1 MPSSVLGNVSFWS
14 FVTIITIP
22 YCLVVNSAPSFV
34 TIITYILQHLHE
46 RSLLHLRGSDLLQIE
61 GWSHLGVHL
70 THHLGVVLILHQFV
84 ADLILL
90 LSGVVTHLLAGDH
103 YLHLGGGLLLHHEG
117 IGHRC
122 GNNCLNLFY
131 KSKVLSL
138 EVLMLFLQ
146 NRPSPRRGRGSP
158 SPRRRSPGP
167 PRRRWVSLSPSQ
179 IIVYVQCPAIR

>member
-1 MPSSVLGNVSFWS
+1 MLLQMTKVLVVLKRMPSSVLGN
-14 FVTIITIP
+14 
-22 YCLVVNSAPSFV
+22 
-34 TIITYILQHLHE
+34 HLHE

-122 GNNCLNLFY
+122 GLHLGG
-131 KSKVLSL
+131 VVVAHHHADAPLGL
-138 EVLMLFLQ
+138 LGGDHHLQ
-146 NRPSPRRGRGSP
+146 GG
-158 SPRRRSPGP
+158 
-167 PRRRWVSLSPSQ
+167 
-179 IIVYVQCPAIR
+179 